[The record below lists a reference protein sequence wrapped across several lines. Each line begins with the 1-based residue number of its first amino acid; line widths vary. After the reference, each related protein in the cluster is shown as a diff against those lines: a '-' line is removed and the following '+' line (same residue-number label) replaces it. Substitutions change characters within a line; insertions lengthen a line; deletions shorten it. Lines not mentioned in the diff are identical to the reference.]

1 MDNEKQRREKM
12 LKLSQAMGKAGFG
25 VLMLFLAAVGKDSWE
40 YYVSSDRRALVG
52 IITILGLAAI
62 VLGFL
67 DWINAITMKWNEEN
81 SGADTDQKKEKEER
95 IDWIEGE
102 IVDKEW
108 NPDNHQVEWIVLRQ
122 KNGLTVR
129 LWHYIADDK
138 VYKVGDSGL
147 ARAKDRLITEFVS
160 GEYVK

>member
-1 MDNEKQRREKM
+1 
-12 LKLSQAMGKAGFG
+12 
-25 VLMLFLAAVGKDSWE
+25 
-40 YYVSSDRRALVG
+40 
-52 IITILGLAAI
+52 
-62 VLGFL
+62 
-67 DWINAITMKWNEEN
+67 MKWNEEN

-138 VYKVGDSGL
+138 VYKVGDSGS
-147 ARAKDRLITEFVS
+147 ADYRIRFR
-160 GEYVK
+160 